1 MNRHDHELSAPLAD
15 AVRAA
20 QAAPADAADAAQA
33 RLLERLRA
41 QPRPADGARRPA
53 LPRWLAAGA
62 VAALAVIAVLAVPL
76 LPGGGDAFA
85 AVQQRLREAAV
96 LDLRVI
102 QRIDGQV
109 LQTSR
114 TVVDRRGVLRTDVG
128 AQLSVIVDPPRR
140 RVLTLLHDSR
150 EARVAP
156 LSAQAA
162 AAAGDLGWLRELR
175 DFQGRAERLPDQR
188 DRDGRTV
195 QRWSLRLGGTPAEMW
210 ADAAGLPL
218 RLRRAGPSGLRIDYR
233 FTLDPPLAPGW
244 LSSEP
249 PPGYALADAPR

>member
-1 MNRHDHELSAPLAD
+1 MSRHEHELAKPLAD

-41 QPRPADGARRPA
+41 QPRPAAGARRPA

-62 VAALAVIAVLAVPL
+62 FAALAIVAVLALPL

-96 LDLRVI
+96 LDLQVV
-102 QRIDGQV
+102 QRIDGRV

-150 EARVAP
+150 EALVVP

-175 DFQGRAERLPDQR
+175 EFKGRAERLPDQR
-188 DRDGRTV
+188 DRDGRAV
-195 QRWSLRLGGTPAEMW
+195 QRWSLRLGGTPAQVW

-218 RLRRAGPSGLRIDYR
+218 QVRRAGPGGLQIDYR

-249 PPGYALADAPR
+249 PAGYALVRAQR